1 MPPAAVKTIGDLIF
15 WQYAKLISKSAGLET
30 QRAFQMSRFT
40 KLRDGEIAWSSTI
53 QEWLREHEKP
63 DECIYCGTKGPLT
76 TDHILPLS
84 RGGPDTPDNV
94 IRVCKSCN
102 SSKGSKRL
110 YEWKGL
116 MAKDDIPRIA
126 EGKYLKLL
134 YDLHEKHGTL
144 NVNKKDLG
152 QQMCPGCD
160 MKPHC
165 ISEDTEEKLSVY
177 CLEGI
182 FPR

>member
-1 MPPAAVKTIGDLIF
+1 MPPGAVRTIRDQIF

-30 QRAFQMSRFT
+30 QRAFQMNRF
-40 KLRDGEIAWSSTI
+40 KQLQNGEMGWSSTI
-53 QEWLREHEKP
+53 REWLREHEKP
-63 DECIYCGTKGPLT
+63 DECIYCGAKGPLT

-84 RGGPDTPDNV
+84 RGGLDIPDNA

-116 MAKDDIPRIA
+116 KAKDEIPRIA

-134 YDLHEKHGTL
+134 YDLHEKRGTL
-144 NVNKKDLG
+144 NVDKKELD
-152 QQMCPGCD
+152 QKMCPICD
-160 MKPHC
+160 LKPRC
-165 ISEDTEEKLSVY
+165 IEDDTEGQLTVY
-177 CLEGI
+177 CLEGM
-182 FPR
+182 FR